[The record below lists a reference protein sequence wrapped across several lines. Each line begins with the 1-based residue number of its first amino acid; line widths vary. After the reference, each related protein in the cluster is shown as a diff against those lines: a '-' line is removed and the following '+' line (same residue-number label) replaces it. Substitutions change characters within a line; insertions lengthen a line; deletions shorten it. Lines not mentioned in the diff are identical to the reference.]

1 MSFITKIHSKEI
13 MTRSRLI
20 NKYLKHKT
28 EEYRLL
34 YTQRRNKCVSPLR
47 KTKMNYYGNL
57 NEKDIRDNK
66 KFWKTVKPFLSDK
79 SIYQIRKT
87 KFISMKMEN

>member
-1 MSFITKIHSKEI
+1 MPFMTKILSKEI

-47 KTKMNYYGNL
+47 KIKMNYYGNL
-57 NEKDIRDNK
+57 NEKDIRDN
-66 KFWKTVKPFLSDK
+66 
-79 SIYQIRKT
+79 
-87 KFISMKMEN
+87 

>member
-28 EEYRLL
+28 EENHLL

-66 KFWKTVKPFLSDK
+66 KFWETAKPFLSDK